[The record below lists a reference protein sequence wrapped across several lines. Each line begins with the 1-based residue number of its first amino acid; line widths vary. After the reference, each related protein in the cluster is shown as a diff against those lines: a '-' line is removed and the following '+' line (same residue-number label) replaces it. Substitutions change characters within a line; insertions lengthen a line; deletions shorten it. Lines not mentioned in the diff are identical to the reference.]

1 MSRNCDALLLPQDMP
16 CGDEALD
23 RLLQPWRFYRGP
35 DEVLTDSALSPSEKR
50 AVLCSWASDACAV
63 ESLPA
68 LRRSADGSP
77 AVAFD
82 DIMEALAEL
91 DRCHEASAGSSNPE
105 RGDRS
110 MGGEA
115 GW

>member
-1 MSRNCDALLLPQDMP
+1 MSRNCDAILLPQETP

-35 DEVLTDSALSPSEKR
+35 EEVLTDSALSLSEKR

-68 LRRSADGSP
+68 LRRSAEGSP
-77 AVAFD
+77 PVSFD

-91 DRCHEASAGSSNPE
+91 DRCREASAGISRSG

>member
-16 CGDEALD
+16 SGDEALD

-35 DEVLTDSALSPSEKR
+35 DEVLIDSALSPPEKR

-63 ESLPA
+63 ESVPA
-68 LRRSADGSP
+68 LRRSAEGSP
-77 AVAFD
+77 SVSFD
-82 DIMEALAEL
+82 DIMEVLAEL
-91 DRCHEASAGSSNPE
+91 DRCHETCAGISE